1 MTVKILFFSLLRE
14 IVGKEEV
21 ELRLNF
27 EPCTVGSI
35 LNQVYTQWPSLKDW
49 DSSILISLD
58 LDYVNREVEVVD
70 GQVIALMPPLQG
82 G

>member
-21 ELRLNF
+21 EPQVSF

>member
-21 ELRLNF
+21 ELKVNF
-27 EPCTVGSI
+27 EPCSVGSI
-35 LNQVYTQWPSLKDW
+35 LNQVYSQWPSLKDW

>member
-14 IVGKEEV
+14 IVGKEEA
-21 ELRLNF
+21 ELQVNY

-35 LNQVYTQWPSLKDW
+35 LNQVYIQWPSLKDW

-58 LDYVNREVEVVD
+58 LDYVNREVKVVD

>member
-1 MTVKILFFSLLRE
+1 MTVKILFFSLFRE

-21 ELRLNF
+21 ELQVDF
-27 EPCTVGSI
+27 KPCTVGLI
-35 LNQVYTQWPSLKDW
+35 LNQVYIQWPSLKDW

>member
-21 ELRLNF
+21 ELKVNF

-35 LNQVYTQWPSLKDW
+35 LDQVYTQWPSLKDW

>member
-21 ELRLNF
+21 ELKVNF

-35 LNQVYTQWPSLKDW
+35 LNQVYIQWPSLKDW

>member
-14 IVGKEEV
+14 IVGKEEA
-21 ELRLNF
+21 ELQVNF
-27 EPCTVGSI
+27 ESSTVGSI
-35 LNQVYTQWPSLKDW
+35 LNQVYIQWPPLKDW

-58 LDYVNREVEVVD
+58 LDYVNREVEVAD

>member
-1 MTVKILFFSLLRE
+1 MIVKILFFSLLRE

-21 ELRLNF
+21 ELKVNF

-35 LNQVYTQWPSLKDW
+35 LNQVYIQWPSLKDW

>member
-21 ELRLNF
+21 ELKVNF

-35 LNQVYTQWPSLKDW
+35 LNQVYSQWPSLKDW

>member
-14 IVGKEEV
+14 IVGKEEA
-21 ELRLNF
+21 ELQVSF

>member
-14 IVGKEEV
+14 IVGKEEA
-21 ELRLNF
+21 ELQVNF
-27 EPCTVGSI
+27 ESSTVGSI
-35 LNQVYTQWPSLKDW
+35 LNQVYIQWPPLKDW

>member
-21 ELRLNF
+21 ELQVSF
-27 EPCTVGSI
+27 EPYTVGSI

>member
-1 MTVKILFFSLLRE
+1 MTLKILFFSLLRE
-14 IVGKEEV
+14 IVGKEEG
-21 ELRLNF
+21 ELQVNF

-35 LNQVYTQWPSLKDW
+35 LNQVYIQWPSLKDW

>member
-21 ELRLNF
+21 ELQVSF
-27 EPCTVGSI
+27 EPSTVGSI

>member
-21 ELRLNF
+21 ELKVNF

-35 LNQVYTQWPSLKDW
+35 LNQVYAQWPSLKDW

>member
-21 ELRLNF
+21 ELLVSF

>member
-21 ELRLNF
+21 EPQVSF

-70 GQVIALMPPLQG
+70 GQVIVLMSPLQG

>member
-14 IVGKEEV
+14 IVGKEEA
-21 ELRLNF
+21 ELQVHF

-35 LNQVYTQWPSLKDW
+35 LNQVYIQWPPLKDW

>member
-21 ELRLNF
+21 ELQVSF
-27 EPCTVGSI
+27 ESCTVGSI
-35 LNQVYTQWPSLKDW
+35 LNQVYIQWPSLKDW

>member
-21 ELRLNF
+21 ELKVNF
-27 EPCTVGSI
+27 EHCTVDSI
-35 LNQVYTQWPSLKDW
+35 LNQVYAQWPSLKDW

>member
-1 MTVKILFFSLLRE
+1 MRE

-21 ELRLNF
+21 ELQVSF

>member
-14 IVGKEEV
+14 IVGKEEA
-21 ELRLNF
+21 EIQFNF

-35 LNQVYTQWPSLKDW
+35 LNQVYIQWPPLKDW

>member
-1 MTVKILFFSLLRE
+1 MTSNV
-14 IVGKEEV
+14 
-21 ELRLNF
+21 
-27 EPCTVGSI
+27 I
-35 LNQVYTQWPSLKDW
+35 LNQVYSQWPSLKDW

>member
-14 IVGKEEV
+14 IVGKEES
-21 ELRLNF
+21 ELQVNF

-35 LNQVYTQWPSLKDW
+35 LNQVYIQWPPLKDW

>member
-21 ELRLNF
+21 ELQVDY

-35 LNQVYTQWPSLKDW
+35 LNQVYIQWPSLKDW

-58 LDYVNREVEVVD
+58 LDYVNREVKVVD
-70 GQVIALMPPLQG
+70 GQVLSLIHI
-82 G
+82 